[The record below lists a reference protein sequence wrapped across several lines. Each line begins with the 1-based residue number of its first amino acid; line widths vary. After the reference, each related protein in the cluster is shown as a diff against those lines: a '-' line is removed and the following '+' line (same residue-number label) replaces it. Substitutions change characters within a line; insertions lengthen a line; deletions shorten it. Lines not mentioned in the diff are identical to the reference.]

1 MTAFEG
7 LLFSHGLKE
16 YIRSSEFMD
25 IFDIPRH
32 LENTVERE
40 LTAVLS

>member
-16 YIRSSEFMD
+16 YIRSSEFMNV
-25 IFDIPRH
+25 FDIPGH

-40 LTAVLS
+40 LTAVLL